1 VKHSKVKETIM
12 KTIILSIAAVAAL
25 STAAFASQRNSEL
38 PELMSRA
45 DIENGASVSVSAKA
59 FVVTPAAAPVHKM
72 TNFEAMTVRSHE
84 REQGER

>member
-1 VKHSKVKETIM
+1 M
-12 KTIILSIAAVAAL
+12 KNIVLSIAAVAAL

-45 DIENGASVSVSAKA
+45 DIEKGASVSGDANA
-59 FVVTPAAAPVHKM
+59 FVVAPAAAPVHKM
-72 TNFEAMTVRSHE
+72 TNFEAMTIRSHE